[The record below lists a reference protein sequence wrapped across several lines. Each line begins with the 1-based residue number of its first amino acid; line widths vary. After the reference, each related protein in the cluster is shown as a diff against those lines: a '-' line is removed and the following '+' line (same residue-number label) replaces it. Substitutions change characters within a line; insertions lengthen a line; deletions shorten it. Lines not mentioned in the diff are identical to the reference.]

1 MRCSHTGLFSCPPG
15 AAAEDHRDKDLLIKT
30 FLNIKKEC
38 SFSLHSCGNVIKS
51 CSCCE
56 NNADS
61 LIRARVVR
69 DIDGTGAICERERM
83 RKSAGILPDPDI
95 DGSEEA
101 PQGANAGA

>member
-1 MRCSHTGLFSCPPG
+1 M
-15 AAAEDHRDKDLLIKT
+15 
-30 FLNIKKEC
+30 
-38 SFSLHSCGNVIKS
+38 
-51 CSCCE
+51 
-56 NNADS
+56 
-61 LIRARVVR
+61 RARVVR